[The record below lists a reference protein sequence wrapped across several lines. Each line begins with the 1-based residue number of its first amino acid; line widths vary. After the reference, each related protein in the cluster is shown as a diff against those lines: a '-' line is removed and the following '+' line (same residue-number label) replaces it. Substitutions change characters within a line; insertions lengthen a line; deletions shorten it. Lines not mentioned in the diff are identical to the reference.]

1 MNFRF
6 GRAPL
11 VILAATAALLAG
23 CAQVPR
29 QAFNAAAAGH
39 VHKVVVTQAQNQ
51 DEYDVNMVGHPGV
64 SFGLI
69 GGLIAA
75 ADLQSKTNDL
85 TKSIDPKE
93 TRLQERFGEKLA
105 AQLKAAGYDTEV
117 VVLPK
122 DTKEEQALSL
132 AKQRAGCDAV
142 LFVEMR
148 AGYWA
153 AGPATDYFPRI
164 IAKVKEVDS
173 KSDKVLY
180 EDTIT
185 YGYAM
190 PRVQTV
196 HLASAPAYRFKDV
209 GELVASP
216 AKTREG
222 LYLGVDAITQQIVAD
237 LKKQ

>member
-1 MNFRF
+1 MKFRC
-6 GRAPL
+6 GHLPL
-11 VILAATAALLAG
+11 VILAVAAALLAG

-29 QAFNAAAAGH
+29 QAFNAAGAANI
-39 VHKVVVTQAQNQ
+39 HKIVVTRAQNQ

-75 ADLQSKTNDL
+75 ADLQSKTTDL
-85 TKSIDPKE
+85 TKAIDPKE
-93 TRLQERFGEKLA
+93 TRLQERFADMLST
-105 AQLKAAGYDTEV
+105 QLKTDGYDTEV
-117 VVLPK
+117 IVLPK
-122 DTKEEQALSL
+122 DSKEEQALSL
-132 AKQRAGCDAV
+132 GKQRPGCDAV
-142 LFVEMR
+142 LFVDMR

-153 AGPATDYFPRI
+153 AGPSTDYFPRI
-164 IAKVKEVDS
+164 IAKVKAVDT

-196 HLASAPAYRFKDV
+196 HLASPPEYRFKDV
-209 GELVASP
+209 PTLTADP

-222 LYLGVDAITQQIVAD
+222 LYQGVDAVAHQIVAD